1 MMRRFTM
8 TILGLFLLFG
18 AGATT
23 QISAAPIGDPAFQ
36 RTWERTDQPVADGHV
51 SRTWMWGPEA
61 RTGVLWED
69 YDQSPG
75 GQREVQY
82 FDKSRMEITH
92 PGGDQAS
99 QWYVTDG
106 LLVVEMMTGRAQA
119 GDAQF
124 VAYAPAPVNVAGD
137 PDDPLT
143 YAVLAQRRFDPPLA
157 VAAAVVQRIDASG
170 QVTTDSGLAARGVT
184 AAMHVGET
192 NHTVASVFWTFMN
205 SEGLISQ
212 NGQLITD
219 KLFSNPYYAT
229 GFPITE
235 AYWAQVKIGGTP
247 REVLIQCFERRCL
260 TYAPENP
267 VGWQVEVGN
276 VGQHYYRWRY
286 EIIVVP
292 TT

>member
-1 MMRRFTM
+1 MRRVIT
-8 TILGLFLLFG
+8 TTLCVFLLFG
-18 AGATT
+18 AIGTIR
-23 QISAAPIGDPAFQ
+23 ISAAPIEDPAFQ
-36 RTWERTDQPVADGHV
+36 RTWERTDKPVADGQV

-61 RTGVLWED
+61 LTGVLWED
-69 YDQSPG
+69 YAQSPG
-75 GQREVQY
+75 GKREVQY
-82 FDKSRMEITH
+82 FDKGRMEITY

-124 VAYAPAPVNVAGD
+124 VEYAPAPVNVAGD

-157 VAAAVVQRIDASG
+157 VGAAVVQRIDASG

-184 AAMHVGET
+184 AATHVGDT
-192 NHTVASVFWTFMN
+192 THTVASVFWTFMN
-205 SEGLISQ
+205 SEGLIFQ
-212 NGQLITD
+212 NGQLVTGT
-219 KLFSNPYYAT
+219 LFANPYYAT

-235 AYWAQVKIGGTP
+235 AYWATVKIGGTP

-267 VGWQVEVGN
+267 DGWQVEVGN
-276 VGQHYYRWRY
+276 VGQHYHRWRY
-286 EIIVVP
+286 EIIVVTP
-292 TT
+292 T